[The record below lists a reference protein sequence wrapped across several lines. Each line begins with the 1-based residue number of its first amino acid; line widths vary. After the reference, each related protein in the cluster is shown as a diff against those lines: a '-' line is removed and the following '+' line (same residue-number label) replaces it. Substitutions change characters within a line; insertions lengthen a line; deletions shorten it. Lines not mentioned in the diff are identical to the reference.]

1 MQPTGLCEFWLVCEC
16 VSPVMLIGS
25 NPASLVWPC
34 VCEPQHRQYVRAVTC
49 SCGAIN
55 HLIPS
60 FNLGQITV
68 WAMGAP
74 HPNTGWCALGRYG
87 GRKNEPAEGRKENEG
102 FGKKEGGRGEAHVMK
117 DGGQTGNWYKVFLPI
132 RNSLQQLVLFMF
144 SKTTGQC
151 KL

>member
-1 MQPTGLCEFWLVCEC
+1 MHRTGLCEFWLVCEC
-16 VSPVMLIGS
+16 VSPVMPIGDHSS
-25 NPASLVWPC
+25 NPASLVWPD

-87 GRKNEPAEGRKENEG
+87 GRKNEPVERKRGLWEERGRERRGSCDEGWRTNRELVQCLPPHKEQ
-102 FGKKEGGRGEAHVMK
+102 F
-117 DGGQTGNWYKVFLPI
+117 
-132 RNSLQQLVLFMF
+132 
-144 SKTTGQC
+144 TTISAFHI
-151 KL
+151 L